1 MLFEEA
7 NPGTRILRMNPP
19 TTPTELPALLD
30 ALSDKADR
38 LVLRHAELK
47 RTNALLDD
55 RIRQLEAERDSLR
68 ARLHEARARVDHLL
82 ARLDPPS
89 GTSATKPSV

>member
-7 NPGTRILRMNPP
+7 DPGTRILRMNPP

-89 GTSATKPSV
+89 STSTIKPSV